1 MTRTD
6 IKIIR
11 ENTKGE
17 VGRSA
22 YSPKI
27 HQLKKDKD
35 ATPITTGTKILDTL
49 STNLCTGAFDPCAS
63 VTNRTI

>member
-1 MTRTD
+1 MTKTD

-11 ENTKGE
+11 ANTKGDA
-17 VGRSA
+17 GRSA

-27 HQLKKDKD
+27 HQLKKDKV
-35 ATPITTGTKILDTL
+35 ATQITIGTKILDTL

-63 VTNRTI
+63 VTK